1 MWLGRVLVFNT
12 DPWSVA
18 AEEGEWVV
26 RVPGYLRPPR
36 QEVVGPQGPAGS
48 LSLECCGKPEE
59 SFTFSFSPFPPL
71 SLPLHIVTK
80 TVKNCLV
87 LLSKMEGL
95 ILSGMMDANNS

>member
-1 MWLGRVLVFNT
+1 MFNT

-36 QEVVGPQGPAGS
+36 AGSSGASGTAGS

-59 SFTFSFSPFPPL
+59 SFTFSFSPFL
-71 SLPLHIVTK
+71 LFVTFK
-80 TVKNCLV
+80 IFGYFSVSTPY
-87 LLSKMEGL
+87 SRE
-95 ILSGMMDANNS
+95 